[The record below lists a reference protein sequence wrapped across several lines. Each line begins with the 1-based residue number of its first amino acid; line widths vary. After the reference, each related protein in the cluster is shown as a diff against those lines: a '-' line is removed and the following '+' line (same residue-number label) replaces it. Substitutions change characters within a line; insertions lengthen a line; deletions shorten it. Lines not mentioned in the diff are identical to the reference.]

1 MQLIRPTSLQLLV
14 FALFCA
20 LLLMVISPAAFSAN
34 QSSYQTIEWTDLM
47 PQEDLDALMN
57 PPEYLNEISDGSLED
72 QISSQLKGAMSE
84 DDSRYQQALTSTR
97 IKPELNNR
105 KVRIPAFIV
114 PLEYDEAQNVTQFF
128 LVPYFGACIHVPP
141 PPPNQIIFADYQ
153 QGMTLGA
160 LYDAFWID
168 GTLQTTLTENDT
180 ATSAYSIRIDNIEPY
195 SE

>member
-84 DDSRYQQALTSTR
+84 NDSRYQQALSSTR